1 MDESGLGQHEQIWMV
16 VRRSVCGRVA
26 FADERASGNLPG
38 ASENRS
44 ARSGTFHSHAL
55 PCCCIN
61 REQKSTVRCSMQTQR
76 VHRLGSLS
84 ASLVQTQVLCLIAN
98 RLNFLPSMRFEAG
111 MVFYA
116 GNVVDFV
123 TVKASSFN
131 SFQHP
136 RFSAVG

>member
-1 MDESGLGQHEQIWMV
+1 M
-16 VRRSVCGRVA
+16 
-26 FADERASGNLPG
+26 
-38 ASENRS
+38 
-44 ARSGTFHSHAL
+44 
-55 PCCCIN
+55 N

-123 TVKASSFN
+123 TVKN
-131 SFQHP
+131 LKFQQLSTP
-136 RFSAVG
+136 